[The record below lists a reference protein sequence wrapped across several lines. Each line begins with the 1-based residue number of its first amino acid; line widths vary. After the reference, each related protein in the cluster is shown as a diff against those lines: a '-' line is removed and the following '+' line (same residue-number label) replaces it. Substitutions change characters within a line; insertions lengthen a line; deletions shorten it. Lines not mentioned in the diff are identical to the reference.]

1 MRILFYS
8 TSSNVYDGNAIKTTT
23 LPSWKEQWES
33 LAQMHAEHEFIIATQ
48 LPGMFLVDV
57 EGNEIASK
65 SSKIEYHII
74 NSDKEKEI
82 AEELAAL
89 KPELAIA
96 LSFYVMPYDWLTVK
110 DALVADFL
118 REKGIRTICHPVES
132 GLICFDKWRTHEFLE
147 KHGINCAKAVHL
159 NHELYINAGNRRELK
174 SNVYTD
180 AVFHEIKKLN
190 FPVIIK
196 DTTGLSSFGA
206 DVVNTYDEALGIL
219 RSKKTTSDRII
230 EEMIAG
236 EQFGCEIYGTYD
248 EKNAHQTYTIF
259 PPFKFSVNQYGIT
272 SPKQS
277 VKFGPFGTDATES
290 EYYKIRDL
298 NEMLSKLAEELKLD
312 GIAQVDLVF
321 TGEKWFVIEINPRLS
336 GMSTT
341 YAASTGMP
349 LSEMIFEKL
358 KVESG
363 KRKTESSGESL
374 PLAPI
379 PLTTQEN
386 AEQVQPSPLR
396 SAISATPS
404 PRGDSLK
411 TCLTGFAPKGSFPT
425 PKTPQFQNTLN
436 IKFPILARGK
446 LLELKSLPYIA
457 FVNQIE
463 NRAARQI
470 REQGYCEV
478 ILCGETKDELRNNLN
493 DLSQKFSDVMEKS
506 FFDTAMEMLKY

>member
-23 LPSWKEQWES
+23 LPSWKDQWES
-33 LAQMHAEHEFIIATQ
+33 LAELCGEHELIIATQ
-48 LPGMFLVDV
+48 LPGMFLVDAD
-57 EGNEIASK
+57 GNEIASK

-74 NSDKEKEI
+74 SSDKEKEI
-82 AEELAAL
+82 AEELAEL
-89 KPELAIA
+89 KPDLALA

-110 DALVADFL
+110 DAIVADYL
-118 REKGIRTICHPVES
+118 REKGIRTICHPVEA

-147 KHGINCAKAVHL
+147 KIGVNCARAVHL
-159 NHELYINAGNRRELK
+159 HHELYINAGNRRELK

-206 DVVNTYDEALGIL
+206 DVVNNYDEAVGIL

-236 EQFGCEIYGTYD
+236 EQFGCEIYGS
-248 EKNAHQTYTIF
+248 EGNYTIL

-277 VKFGPFGTDATES
+277 VKFGPFGTDEAGKAK
-290 EYYKIRDL
+290 YKIHEL
-298 NEMLSKLAEELKLD
+298 NEMLLKMANGLKLE

-341 YAASTGMP
+341 YA
-349 LSEMIFEKL
+349 
-358 KVESG
+358 
-363 KRKTESSGESL
+363 SSAGL
-374 PLAPI
+374 PLPQLI
-379 PLTTQEN
+379 WKELKIENTDGKSTQDF
-386 AEQVQPSPLR
+386 Q
-396 SAISATPS
+396 
-404 PRGDSLK
+404 
-411 TCLTGFAPKGSFPT
+411 FA
-425 PKTPQFQNTLN
+425 LN
-436 IKFPILARGK
+436 LKFPILEEKR
-446 LLELKSLPYIA
+446 LLELKSLPCVA

-463 NRAARQI
+463 NRAAKQI

-478 ILCGETKDELRNNLN
+478 ILCGKTTNEVRENLN
-493 DLSQKFSDVMEKS
+493 DLSRKFSDVMES
-506 FFDTAMEMLKY
+506 AFFEKAMELINFCL